1 MINPHGLIAL
11 VGCDM
16 TMHYTGTLLDGTEF
30 DSSVRKGRPF
40 RFKIGIGQVIQ
51 GWDEGVMAMRY
62 NAALECT
69 SLEFKTEP

>member
-1 MINPHGLIAL
+1 MINLDHLFAL

-51 GWDEGVMAMRY
+51 GWVEGVMAMR
-62 NAALECT
+62 
-69 SLEFKTEP
+69 